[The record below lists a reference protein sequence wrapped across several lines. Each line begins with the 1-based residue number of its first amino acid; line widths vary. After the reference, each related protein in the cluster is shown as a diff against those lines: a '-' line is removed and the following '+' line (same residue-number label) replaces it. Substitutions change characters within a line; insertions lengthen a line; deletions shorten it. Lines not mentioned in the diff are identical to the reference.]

1 VKNKSALQSVQGDF
15 VSSSNNTRKF
25 NFTRSRKLFAAVAA
39 SLALSAF
46 ALPAAAT
53 PWWNATP
60 TVTIGSTALNAKN
73 FGAMGNG
80 TADDTAAIQAAI
92 NALPSTGGTV
102 EVPAGT
108 YMINALTGISLHSH
122 TRLLLDTGATLQA
135 IPNGASRYWV
145 VKAWNVNNVEIA
157 GGNIVGER
165 TQHQGTTGEWG
176 YGINISASSAV
187 YVHDISVSNCWGDGL
202 VVGASG
208 SGTTLVRSSGVT
220 LNNVKSNNNRRQGLS
235 ILPAVQVYVVNSSF
249 TGSNGAAPQSGIDI
263 EPATQGT
270 TLQVR
275 LENTTLANN
284 IGNGLEVHNNVSGLS
299 MNNVTVQ
306 NNQGFGVYVGGANNV
321 TINNSNIIENYLF
334 GVSIASTTNN
344 MQVVGNTIEWNYDL
358 WFYQHNQSI
367 YNEGWDPRD
376 VTVAST
382 PTNILVSNNTISP
395 MK

>member
-1 VKNKSALQSVQGDF
+1 VKSKSALKGVQGAF
-15 VSSSNNTRKF
+15 VSNSGNARKF
-25 NFTRSRKLFAAVAA
+25 NFTCSHKLFAAVAA

-46 ALPAAAT
+46 ALPAAAAT
-53 PWWNATP
+53 WWNATP
-60 TVTIGSTALNAKN
+60 SVSIGTAALDVKN

-80 TADDTAAIQAAI
+80 STDDTAAIQAAI

-108 YMINALTGISLHSH
+108 YMINALVGISLHSH

-135 IPNGASRYWV
+135 IPNSATRYWV
-145 VKAWNVNNVEIA
+145 VKAWGVNNVEIT
-157 GGNIVGER
+157 GGSIVGER
-165 TQHQGTTGEWG
+165 TQHLGTTGEWG

-187 YVHDISVSNCWGDGL
+187 YVHDIAVSNSWGDGIL
-202 VVGASG
+202 VGASG
-208 SGTTLVRSSGVT
+208 SGSTLVRSSGVT
-220 LNNVKSNNNRRQGLS
+220 LNNVTSSNNRRQGLS

-249 TGSNGAAPQSGIDI
+249 NGSNGAAPQSGIDI

-275 LENTTLANN
+275 LENTTLSNN
-284 IGNGLEVHNNVSGLS
+284 VGNGLEVHNNVQGLS
-299 MNNVTVQ
+299 MNNITVQ
-306 NNQGFGVYVGGANNV
+306 NNQGFGVYVGGATNV
-321 TINNSNIIENYLF
+321 TINNSNISENYLF

-367 YNEGWDPRD
+367 YNLGWDPRD

-382 PTNILVSNNTISP
+382 ATNVQVSNNTISP